1 MDYKLSVDLVLQSLP
16 QNFSQFI
23 MNYHMNKLDST
34 LLELLNMQKTTKGTF
49 KKEKDL
55 ILLV

>member
-1 MDYKLSVDLVLQSLP
+1 
-16 QNFSQFI
+16 
-23 MNYHMNKLDST
+23 MNKLFST
-34 LLELLNMQKTTKGTF
+34 LLELLNMQKTTEGTF